1 MAIYGPEAFTGYA
14 DGDDPT
20 DWRDT
25 LASNSMSAGDT
36 FEVFTVDSDKCFGTT
51 NNGVNFHTHYN
62 GTGYASLGNYL
73 VSGKLRIDNNSCGCG
88 ITVLSQYG
96 SSDEYY
102 RIRRYDSG
110 SNVFFH
116 VNNHGAVAIS
126 GGASVSAFDP
136 GTVTNVGS
144 WINFKVEVE
153 DTGSRTEVRAK
164 FWKVGGS
171 EPAWQIDFYDS
182 TASRNT
188 TGTFGFWGYR
198 DANGAYYDDISVTSL
213 SAPSVSPGNAASTS
227 SATVGEVE
235 RGSAGASP
243 GNAAATSAASVGDI
257 SNEAF
262 VSPGNA
268 VAASA
273 ATLGSAGTP
282 VSLSPGNAVATS
294 AATIVRVSTRTS
306 VPTEVTIP
314 YRNIDLTLFRRD
326 DILLTL
332 PARDIELTVSR

>member
-1 MAIYGPEAFTGYA
+1 MPIYGPEAFTAYA
-14 DGDDPT
+14 NGDDPT

-25 LASNSMSAGDT
+25 LAGNSMTAGDT

-73 VSGKLRIDNNSCGCG
+73 ITGKLRINNKLCGCG

-110 SNVFFH
+110 SSVFFH
-116 VNNHGAVAIS
+116 ANNHGAVAVT
-126 GGASVSAFDP
+126 GGTTVSAFDP
-136 GTVTNVGS
+136 GAAGNVGA
-144 WINFKVEVE
+144 WINFKVEAE
-153 DTGSRTEVRAK
+153 DTGSRTEIRAK
-164 FWKVGGS
+164 FWKVGSS

-182 TASRNT
+182 SASRNT
-188 TGTFGFWGYR
+188 TGTFGFWGYS
-198 DANGAYYDDISVTSL
+198 DTNGAYYDDVSVISL
-213 SAPSVSPGNAASTS
+213 SSPEVAPGDAV
-227 SATVGEVE
+227 
-235 RGSAGASP
+235 
-243 GNAAATSAASVGDI
+243 ATSAASVGAVEKGSIGLSPGDAVATSAASVGGI
-257 SNEAF
+257 SNEAV

-268 VAASA
+268 VATSA

-282 VSLSPGNAVATS
+282 IALSPGNAVATS
-294 AATIVRVSTRTS
+294 AASIVRVSTRTS